1 MLIYV
6 NCYYRHIAH
15 FLTVVFIYRSTESQQ
30 NRPALSDFLN
40 EVSDDVRK
48 RYSRMTVKRAKKS
61 AQTEFYRAL
70 NIALVS
76 LQYGMVRGKKR
87 EDRFRCVELFFDS
100 MMNPRLIRAL
110 FNNENGTTKPE
121 PKKEPTDLPNEVQW
135 NENKE
140 PADRSSAN

>member
-1 MLIYV
+1 
-6 NCYYRHIAH
+6 
-15 FLTVVFIYRSTESQQ
+15 
-30 NRPALSDFLN
+30 
-40 EVSDDVRK
+40 
-48 RYSRMTVKRAKKS
+48 MTVKRAKKS

-100 MMNPRLIRAL
+100 MMNPRLIRVL